1 MVDALVLRSH
11 CLNFL
16 TRWVITYRKSGRGE
30 ERVSEVRRKKMR
42 ECIKSN

>member
-1 MVDALVLRSH
+1 MVDALVLMSP

-16 TRWVITYRKSGRGE
+16 TRKSGRGE